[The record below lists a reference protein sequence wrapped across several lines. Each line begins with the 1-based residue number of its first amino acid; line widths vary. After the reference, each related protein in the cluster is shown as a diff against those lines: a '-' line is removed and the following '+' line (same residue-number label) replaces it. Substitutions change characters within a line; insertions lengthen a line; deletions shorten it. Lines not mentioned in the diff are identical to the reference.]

1 VTAGPER
8 AQSAWDARPVPEPR
22 SGPRG
27 GRTGGQPVAGPDPA
41 VPHQRVPQLPPGPP
55 PRPRIVPEPSIL
67 GLSRLA
73 RSRFGSRLFTLFF
86 VFVYVLIVVQMVYA
100 ILDSPW

>member
-1 VTAGPER
+1 M
-8 AQSAWDARPVPEPR
+8 PR
-22 SGPRG
+22 
-27 GRTGGQPVAGPDPA
+27 
-41 VPHQRVPQLPPGPP
+41 QRVPQLPPGPT

-86 VFVYVLIVVQMVYA
+86 VFVYALIVVQTVYA
-100 ILDSPW
+100 ILDRPW